1 MDDNVSCSSTK
12 KKGDR
17 SSFKGSVTQN
27 EIHEAVC
34 DWVPTAS
41 DELSIEKGDKIVLKL
56 EYNDGWGFG
65 VNRRIG
71 AEGVFPLSVLKQF
84 AANNNQVSTT
94 NSFSIYSKRGS
105 SAYEH
110 NRSLVQKYD
119 SFISVQD
126 NTSALQMKGRAV
138 NATKTVTFKF
148 VPSRED
154 ELELRVNDKV
164 KIEFEYDDYFTY
176 ADPANNKAFTDLAS
190 FDGYMQSWFDNSTAF
205 TNQMANFYGCSG
217 WNGTGLRYHISAY
230 CGVWAYIGSQHC
242 QASGTNVTVPPSPV
256 CTSTVTNFISS
267 WGSVMGNASLCTV
280 SPAPAISS
288 NRVQYVSLFNQLNML
303 NDAGCTLAVDVDVAS
318 FCGFPTKSEGQQYC
332 QTTYDVCCTQNG
344 LTQVVPS
351 PTPTASPTPAPTQNT
366 ASIPVLPIAIG
377 GGSVLVL
384 LIVAMVCIC
393 MRKRQK
399 AAVDSKESPAYEMQ
413 YPANSKYQQMP
424 QQQEQQEDYY
434 GQNQKAMERSGN
446 KSRESYYKAIV
457 PPSNVGY
464 NNNAYN
470 APPPVVPMPNLNL
483 AVAQSEKKYWVIINF
498 KALQRDELSLIVGDV
513 VNISQSYDDGWCF
526 GTNSV
531 TRSQGFFPIECISD
545 SPGTKPSG
553 IPKSHNNFNKR
564 ASSIYGSIQETPTVG
579 KDGSY
584 AVKFNY
590 NPHMADELLLRV
602 GDRALVFEEYD
613 DGWAFGANALT
624 RLEGLFPLDILVGY
638 VSKKT
643 GGILRK
649 DRDSSRHSTLL
660 KLKSGNINVANTG
673 KAKSSAEKSFDVIY
687 DFNPVNSDEI
697 VLRVGD
703 HVAIKQEYDDGWALG
718 VNLISTEEGL
728 FPLDC
733 LSKATNASRQQRMSS
748 IYGSQDDSNNNLY
761 SLYTDNG
768 KPAGVA
774 VAPSAPVAKSLNERV
789 LYDFAPERPDEIALK
804 VGDEIIISQEY
815 DDGWAFG
822 INLRSKKEGSFPLD
836 CLVSFN
842 DSQPTTGAKK
852 HKQRASSIFGVEN
865 GPKVNTNA
873 PVKAADGS
881 ERVVLAFAP
890 ERSDELDLQI
900 GDRVIVTAEY
910 DDGWGYGT
918 NVTTN
923 QQGVFPLDCLE
934 SFAPQS
940 ASNKNAG
947 KKARVSSIYDNPNS
961 KYLDN
966 TAPTVKNA
974 PQSNVKGQ
982 EKVVYDFAPERDDEI
997 ELKVGQ
1003 FVVINQSYDDGWAY
1017 GINLATNKEGN
1028 FPLDCLASFTDP
1040 AALSPTKKQRMSSI
1054 YGSEYDSTP
1063 AASTPKAVA
1072 KKSTVPADGFDDVVE
1087 PFTPERSDE
1096 IALRIGDRV
1105 NIQKDFDDGWCY
1117 GMNLVTGKT
1126 GYFPSDY
1133 LKSHNVQGGKS
1144 NGKKQRVSSIYD
1156 SDSLYGADV
1165 GETAAPVVESSEK
1178 TATVLYAFEPA
1189 NSDEV
1194 TLSVGDRVVIQQEY
1208 DDGWMYGRN
1217 VSTGKEG
1224 VFPGD
1229 TLDVFTTNSSGNSK
1243 GDKQRQSSLY
1253 GASLPT
1259 NYGISSATS
1268 SKPVAAAPAKKSD
1281 EGRLV
1286 IYDFAPARDD
1296 ELTLRVGD
1304 RVLVQHQFDD
1314 GWAYGLDLSSNK
1326 EGNFPIDCLLSE
1338 SGADANTDKSLN
1350 PRRTSSIYGV
1360 ENINNKNNSNGAPL
1374 SEYGTDSVYFDESNA
1389 GTTTNHTA
1397 IYAYNPER
1405 EDEVQLYAGDKVAVV
1420 TQYDDGWGYIKNLS
1434 SAREGLCPLDCLDG
1448 FGGDVGNSGAAENK
1462 YSVRASSMYGGNS
1475 GSSYYGGNVNSFYST
1490 ADTNISSYYGKK

>member
-1 MDDNVSCSSTK
+1 MSTP
-12 KKGDR
+12 GCI
-17 SSFKGSVTQN
+17 SMKGS
-27 EIHEAVC
+27 AVC
-34 DWVPTAS
+34 T
-41 DELSIEKGDKIVLKL
+41 GG
-56 EYNDGWGFG
+56 Y
-65 VNRRIG
+65 
-71 AEGVFPLSVLKQF
+71 
-84 AANNNQVSTT
+84 AN
-94 NSFSIYSKRGS
+94 
-105 SAYEH
+105 
-110 NRSLVQKYD
+110 
-119 SFISVQD
+119 
-126 NTSALQMKGRAV
+126 
-138 NATKTVTFKF
+138 
-148 VPSRED
+148 
-154 ELELRVNDKV
+154 
-164 KIEFEYDDYFTY
+164 YFTY

-242 QASGTNVTVPPSPV
+242 QAPGTNVTVPLSPV
-256 CTSTVTNFISS
+256 CASTVSNFISS

-280 SPAPAISS
+280 SPAAAISS

-318 FCGFPTKSEGQQYC
+318 FCGFPTKAEGQQYC

-351 PTPTASPTPAPTQNT
+351 PKASPTPAPTQPAAT
-366 ASIPVLPIAIG
+366 IPVLPIAIG

-384 LIVAMVCIC
+384 LILAMVCIC
-393 MRKRQK
+393 MRKRRK
-399 AAVDSKESPAYEMQ
+399 AAIETKESPTYEMQ

-464 NNNAYN
+464 SNNAYP

-483 AVAQSEKKYWVIINF
+483 AYAQSEKKYWVIINF
-498 KALQRDELSLIVGDV
+498 KALQRDELSLSELLIFLRVFSEEVNMRDIVVGDV
-513 VNISQSYDDGWCF
+513 VNIKESYDDGWCF

-531 TRSQGFFPIECISD
+531 TKSQGFFPMECVTD

-564 ASSIYGSIQETPTVG
+564 ASSIYGSIQETPAVS

-590 NPHMADELLLRV
+590 NPNMADELLLRV

-638 VSKKT
+638 VSKKA
-643 GGILRK
+643 GGTLRK
-649 DRDSSRHSTLL
+649 DRDSSRHSTLV
-660 KLKSGNINVANTG
+660 KLKSGSINVANTG
-673 KAKSSAEKSFDVIY
+673 KAKSPSDKTFDVIY
-687 DFNPVNSDEI
+687 DFSPVNSDEI

-718 VNLISTEEGL
+718 VNLSSTDEGL

-733 LSKATNASRQQRMSS
+733 LSKATNSSRQQRMSS

-761 SLYTDNG
+761 SLYTDNV
-768 KPAGVA
+768 KPAAVVA
-774 VAPSAPVAKSLNERV
+774 SSTPVAKSLNERV
-789 LYDFAPERPDEIALK
+789 LYDFVPERPDEIALK
-804 VGDEIIISQEY
+804 VGDEVIISQKY

-822 INLRSKKEGSFPLD
+822 INNRSKKEGTFPLD

-842 DSQPTTGAKK
+842 DPQPTAGVKK
-852 HKQRASSIFGVEN
+852 HKQRASSIFEMDD
-865 GPKVNTNA
+865 GPKINTDA
-873 PVKAADGS
+873 SVKATDGS
-881 ERVVLAFAP
+881 ERVVLAFAR
-890 ERSDELDLQI
+890 ERSDELDLQV

-923 QQGVFPLDCLE
+923 RQGVFPLDCLE
-934 SFAPQS
+934 TFAPQS
-940 ASNKNAG
+940 SSNKNAG
-947 KKARVSSIYDNPNS
+947 KKARASSIYDNPNS
-961 KYLDN
+961 VYLDN
-966 TAPTVKNA
+966 TAAPAAISKNV

-1003 FVVINQSYDDGWAY
+1003 FVVVNQSYDDGWAY
-1017 GINLATNKEGN
+1017 GINLTTNKEGN
-1028 FPLDCLASFTDP
+1028 FPLDCLTSFTDP

-1063 AASTPKAVA
+1063 AASTPKATP

-1087 PFTPERSDE
+1087 SFTPERSDE
-1096 IALRIGDRV
+1096 ISLRIGDRV
-1105 NIQKDFDDGWCY
+1105 NIQKAFDDGWCY

-1133 LKSHNVQGGKS
+1133 LNSHNAQGGKS

-1156 SDSLYGADV
+1156 SDSLYGADA
-1165 GETAAPVVESSEK
+1165 GETATPVVESSEK
-1178 TATVLYAFEPA
+1178 TATVLYAFEPS
-1189 NSDEV
+1189 NTDEV
-1194 TLSVGDRVVIQQEY
+1194 TLRVGDKVVIQQEY

-1224 VFPGD
+1224 VFPSD
-1229 TLDVFTTNSSGNSK
+1229 TLDVYTANSSGNSK
-1243 GDKQRQSSLY
+1243 SEKQRQSSLY
-1253 GASLPT
+1253 GTTLPT
-1259 NYGISSATS
+1259 NYGASAAASSN
-1268 SKPVAAAPAKKSD
+1268 PVAAAPAKKSE

-1286 IYDFAPARDD
+1286 IYDFAPARED

-1304 RVLVQHQFDD
+1304 RILVQHQFDD
-1314 GWAYGLDLSSNK
+1314 GWAYGLNISSNK
-1326 EGNFPIDCLLSE
+1326 EGNFPVDCLLSE
-1338 SGADANTDKSLN
+1338 SGAPSNTDKSLN

-1360 ENINNKNNSNGAPL
+1360 ETNKGDDNKNNYNSVYSGAPL
-1374 SEYGTDSVYFDESNA
+1374 SEYGTNSIYFDESNA
-1389 GTTTNHTA
+1389 TTTSHTA

-1405 EDEVQLYAGDKVAVV
+1405 EDEVQLYAGDKVTVV
-1420 TQYDDGWGYIKNLS
+1420 TRYDDGWGYIKNLS

-1448 FGGDVGNSGAAENK
+1448 FGGDAVNSGAAENK
-1462 YSVRASSMYGGNS
+1462 YSVRASSMYGGNAA
-1475 GSSYYGGNVNSFYST
+1475 GSYYGGNANSYYST
-1490 ADTNISSYYGKK
+1490 ADTNVSSYYGKK